1 MANLSIVFHTNG
13 DKPTVKN
20 RGGLG
25 GDAAG
30 TIMHFLKAG
39 VQLREYILDNNLM
52 DQFSNLDLETEGI
65 IVKLVDDDL
74 IFERVSG
81 KKRPSMACTVL
92 FGGIEMKRPYQD
104 EIMNSWMNEDMSFE
118 EKLEAAED
126 GDEDAMAEVAVAY
139 LNGDDDAGI
148 EPDAEMAVSWFRKLA
163 ELDDPTGQFNLA
175 IQYLK
180 GEGVNTVV
188 GATVNFGGECQHS

>member
-52 DQFSNLDLETEGI
+52 DQFSNLDLET
-65 IVKLVDDDL
+65 
-74 IFERVSG
+74 
-81 KKRPSMACTVL
+81 
-92 FGGIEMKRPYQD
+92 
-104 EIMNSWMNEDMSFE
+104 
-118 EKLEAAED
+118 
-126 GDEDAMAEVAVAY
+126 
-139 LNGDDDAGI
+139 
-148 EPDAEMAVSWFRKLA
+148 
-163 ELDDPTGQFNLA
+163 
-175 IQYLK
+175 
-180 GEGVNTVV
+180 
-188 GATVNFGGECQHS
+188 